1 MRTAKTIVH
10 QMAVDAWGAG
20 AVTLTL
26 CLILEA
32 VERGFVSRHVNVLW
46 LLLFVMAASLAVMA
60 THPGV
65 SAMDPSHRPAKN
77 ADALLQLGAVL
88 AAVAA
93 WLLLPRELSIVWRA
107 AASGVIL
114 FAALSVRA
122 AFNKNE

>member
-1 MRTAKTIVH
+1 MKTARTIVH

-20 AVTLTL
+20 AVVLLL

-32 VERGFVSRHVNVLW
+32 AERGSVSRFFNILW

-65 SAMDPSHRPAKN
+65 SAMDPAHRPARKT
-77 ADALLQLGAVL
+77 DALLQLGAVL

-93 WLLLPRELSIVWRA
+93 WILLPRDLSVVWRA
-107 AASGVIL
+107 AASGIIL

-122 AFNKNE
+122 AFTKNE

>member
-1 MRTAKTIVH
+1 MKTAKTIVH

-20 AVTLTL
+20 AVTLAL

-32 VERGFVSRHVNVLW
+32 VERGFVSRQFNVLW

-77 ADALLQLGAVL
+77 ADALLRLTAVL
-88 AAVAA
+88 AAAAA
-93 WLLLPRELSIVWRA
+93 WFLLPKELSVVWRS
-107 AASGVIL
+107 AASVVIL
-114 FAALSVRA
+114 AAALSVRA

>member
-1 MRTAKTIVH
+1 MKTAKTIVH

-20 AVTLTL
+20 AVTLAL

-32 VERGFVSRHVNVLW
+32 VESGFVSRHFNILQ
-46 LLLFVMAASLAVMA
+46 LFLFVMAASLAVMA

-65 SAMDPSHRPAKN
+65 SEMDPAHRPAKN

-93 WLLLPRELSIVWRA
+93 WFLLPRELSVVWRA

-114 FAALSVRA
+114 IAALSVRA